1 MKKRFLAALTAA
13 VMAASLAG
21 CGANANANNPNATTA
36 ATTAAGE
43 NGTAQTGG
51 ETQAAADN
59 SANAGGKVLTL
70 AYAEGGKTLNPTQG
84 TDSTSAEFINAAYD
98 QLVTYGSKT
107 NDQGYEMVDTSDIQP
122 SLARAG
128 RCLRTALPM

>member
-43 NGTAQTGG
+43 SGTAQEGG

-59 SANAGGKVLTL
+59 TANAGGKVLTL

-98 QLVTYGSKT
+98 QLVTYQRHSAFPG
-107 NDQGYEMVDTSDIQP
+107 QELGGI
-122 SLARAG
+122 
-128 RCLRTALPM
+128 

>member
-43 NGTAQTGG
+43 SGTLRREERPRRPQTIRQMREQG
-51 ETQAAADN
+51 AD
-59 SANAGGKVLTL
+59 A

-107 NDQGYEMVDTSDIQP
+107 NDQGYEMADTSDIQP
-122 SLARAG
+122 PWPRAG